1 MQSIDKLKLEINKI
15 LKNEFDNTELKKSLN
30 ESFASKNLNL
40 KTIPLLF
47 EGKKFVE
54 QLSDYELIAFTKGA
68 YAIFRGNKNLNPNN
82 YFSDAMLEGYKNYI
96 SVTEEIN
103 TMHFKNFI
111 QVNDFEYYG
120 NITYEDIYKYM
131 NNNLILYT
139 LDIQR
144 SPTFK
149 KVGSSYI
156 KTATID
162 TKAVKNIEET
172 VLKGE
177 LETTQIVL
185 TLLVDDGEH
194 IPKFEFKPKFEN
206 VGDIIIDQPISLND
220 GMHRCLGICSAV
232 AKHLAETNEYL
243 DGSISVRFII
253 ADQIRARRVMQ
264 QSFLRSNTNAD
275 FLKAITES
283 DVSLFLDKVISHSKA
298 FKGDVA
304 NTFEEANAMKK
315 KTYRTIL
322 LDILNKT
329 DINFNNKSEV
339 LLKSRSL
346 AERIDILYDLADT
359 RYNVNLTAMY
369 LWFAYKMLD
378 KEDIDLYYNILNK
391 LNNMTEKEMK
401 ELKVNN
407 KSVSVNALIKY
418 FDDLFKEGNNE

>member
-15 LKNEFDNTELKKSLN
+15 LKNEFDNIELKKSLN

-47 EGKKFVE
+47 EGKKFIE

-96 SVTEEIN
+96 AVAEEIN

-111 QVNDFEYYG
+111 QINDFEYYG

-185 TLLVDDGEH
+185 TLLVDDRENV
-194 IPKFEFKPKFEN
+194 PRFEFKPRFEN
-206 VGDIIIDQPISLND
+206 VGDVIIDQPISLND

-346 AERIDILYDLADT
+346 ADRIDILYDLAES

-378 KEDIDLYYNILNK
+378 KEDIDLYYRILNR
-391 LNNMTEKEMK
+391 LDNMTEKEMK

-418 FDDLFKEGNNE
+418 FNDLFEEDNNE